1 MDVRSIVVKSI
12 DGILNGYTDVS
23 SIECFVCR
31 VIYDIMKNADM
42 DESTAAYNLSE
53 VLSSDRE
60 LNERFIA
67 AVEYVHLYS
76 RARALWFYSKSRE
89 EKDNYLATH
98 IKNALLEL
106 EYEGNVYGR
115 EYIVRRLLLAYLFS
129 YIAQIVGMDLHAS
142 TEEVYYVLRGKS
154 TLEHEL
160 HKSIDRILKETS
172 MK

>member
-31 VIYDIMKNADM
+31 VIYDIMNNADM
-42 DESTAAYNLSE
+42 DESAAADKLSE
-53 VLSSDRE
+53 ILSSDRE

-76 RARALWFYSKSRE
+76 RARALWFYSKSKE
-89 EKDNYLATH
+89 EKDSYLATH

-106 EYEGNVYGR
+106 EYEGNEYGR
-115 EYIVRRLLLAYLFS
+115 EYIVRRLLLAYLSS

-142 TEEVYYVLRGKS
+142 TEEIYYMLRGS
-154 TLEHEL
+154 SMLEHEL
-160 HKSIDRILKETS
+160 HRSIDRILGD